1 MFAKHE
7 VQRRG
12 RARHLVLH
20 ACCSCDDPGFLAVL
34 FEILFIWGHSRE
46 SALRLECTRARED
59 KRGPACRTAR
69 PADDDPLCA
78 GNIARTRMIVTT
90 SARRTASLSP
100 DRACRAIVHFPDQGR
115 TPRFDK
121 VFCLFFPQVL
131 AKTKTVQAPSPWWTR
146 RVRQGPGTCG
156 CLGRGARPR

>member
-1 MFAKHE
+1 MMLALVWFRRICCVFGRGVSDGVAKLKFAEFAAKHE

-12 RARHLVLH
+12 RARDLVLH
-20 ACCSCDDPGFLAVL
+20 ACCSCDDPGLFAVL

-59 KRGPACRTAR
+59 KRRLACRSAR

-100 DRACRAIVHFPDQGR
+100 DRACRAIVQ
-115 TPRFDK
+115 
-121 VFCLFFPQVL
+121 
-131 AKTKTVQAPSPWWTR
+131 
-146 RVRQGPGTCG
+146 
-156 CLGRGARPR
+156 